1 MLQVTV
7 FGAWL
12 DDFFFRTSG
21 MRRRVGEV
29 RRIML
34 PIFSLLWNLGL
45 WKSMNF
51 KTIMAMLYD
60 KLFFYWWR
68 FIKINKEFLDL
79 ELFHCNVHYKFISTR
94 TSAIWV
100 AGQFHMESSS
110 LEMDQCTFV
119 MRPCTHF
126 LTIALVFLFTRY
138 LYTEDMNK
146 WSYFEHYNYISN
158 DKSLS
163 LFSLQLLHKLKYEID
178 AFKAN
183 SDRYIFVF
191 SFSYLTL
198 SVFL

>member
-34 PIFSLLWNLGL
+34 SIFSLLWNLGL

-60 KLFFYWWR
+60 KFFFYWWR
-68 FIKINKEFLDL
+68 FIKINKGFLDI

-94 TSAIWV
+94 TSAKWV

-146 WSYFEHYNYISN
+146 WS
-158 DKSLS
+158 
-163 LFSLQLLHKLKYEID
+163 
-178 AFKAN
+178 
-183 SDRYIFVF
+183 
-191 SFSYLTL
+191 
-198 SVFL
+198 

>member
-12 DDFFFRTSG
+12 YDFFFRTSG

-79 ELFHCNVHYKFISTR
+79 EFFHCNVHYKFISTR

-126 LTIALVFLFTRY
+126 WQLHLSSY
-138 LYTEDMNK
+138 LHVICT
-146 WSYFEHYNYISN
+146 
-158 DKSLS
+158 
-163 LFSLQLLHKLKYEID
+163 LKIWI
-178 AFKAN
+178 
-183 SDRYIFVF
+183 SDRNLNITIIFQTIKHWVYF
-191 SFSYLTL
+191 HSSCFIN
-198 SVFL
+198 

>member
-1 MLQVTV
+1 MQVTV

-12 DDFFFRTSG
+12 DEFFFFRTSG

-68 FIKINKEFLDL
+68 FIKINMEFLDL

-126 LTIALVFLFTRY
+126 FDNCTCLLIYTLFVHWRY
-138 LYTEDMNK
+138 E
-146 WSYFEHYNYISN
+146 
-158 DKSLS
+158 
-163 LFSLQLLHKLKYEID
+163 
-178 AFKAN
+178 
-183 SDRYIFVF
+183 
-191 SFSYLTL
+191 
-198 SVFL
+198 

>member
-1 MLQVTV
+1 MQVTV

-12 DDFFFRTSG
+12 DEFFFFRTSG

-126 LTIALVFLFTRY
+126 WQLHLSSY
-138 LYTEDMNK
+138 LHVICT
-146 WSYFEHYNYISN
+146 
-158 DKSLS
+158 
-163 LFSLQLLHKLKYEID
+163 LKIWI
-178 AFKAN
+178 
-183 SDRYIFVF
+183 SDRNLNMTIIFQTIKRWVYF
-191 SFSYLTL
+191 HSSCFIN
-198 SVFL
+198 

>member
-1 MLQVTV
+1 MHDLI
-7 FGAWL
+7 
-12 DDFFFRTSG
+12 FFSEP
-21 MRRRVGEV
+21 RVCEGGWEKFEESCY
-29 RRIML
+29 L
-34 PIFSLLWNLGL
+34 FFSLLWNLGL

-126 LTIALVFLFTRY
+126 LTIALVFFIYTLFVHWRY
-138 LYTEDMNK
+138 E
-146 WSYFEHYNYISN
+146 
-158 DKSLS
+158 
-163 LFSLQLLHKLKYEID
+163 
-178 AFKAN
+178 
-183 SDRYIFVF
+183 
-191 SFSYLTL
+191 
-198 SVFL
+198 

>member
-1 MLQVTV
+1 MHDLMN
-7 FGAWL
+7 
-12 DDFFFRTSG
+12 FFFRTSG

-68 FIKINKEFLDL
+68 FIKINKGFLDL

-94 TSAIWV
+94 TSAKWV

-146 WSYFEHYNYISN
+146 WS
-158 DKSLS
+158 
-163 LFSLQLLHKLKYEID
+163 
-178 AFKAN
+178 
-183 SDRYIFVF
+183 
-191 SFSYLTL
+191 
-198 SVFL
+198 

>member
-12 DDFFFRTSG
+12 DDFFRTSG

-100 AGQFHMESSS
+100 AKQFHMESSS

-146 WSYFEHYNYISN
+146 WS
-158 DKSLS
+158 
-163 LFSLQLLHKLKYEID
+163 
-178 AFKAN
+178 
-183 SDRYIFVF
+183 
-191 SFSYLTL
+191 
-198 SVFL
+198 

>member
-12 DDFFFRTSG
+12 DFFFRTSG
-21 MRRRVGEV
+21 MRRRVGEI

-94 TSAIWV
+94 TSAKWV

-146 WSYFEHYNYISN
+146 WS
-158 DKSLS
+158 
-163 LFSLQLLHKLKYEID
+163 
-178 AFKAN
+178 
-183 SDRYIFVF
+183 
-191 SFSYLTL
+191 
-198 SVFL
+198 

>member
-1 MLQVTV
+1 MHDLMN
-7 FGAWL
+7 
-12 DDFFFRTSG
+12 FFFRTSG

-68 FIKINKEFLDL
+68 FIKINMEFLDL

-94 TSAIWV
+94 TLQYELQDNFTWKV
-100 AGQFHMESSS
+100 HCSS

-119 MRPCTHF
+119 MRPCTCF
-126 LTIALVFLFTRY
+126 LTIALVFVFTRY
-138 LYTEDMNK
+138 LQTEDINK
-146 WSYFEHYNYISN
+146 WS
-158 DKSLS
+158 
-163 LFSLQLLHKLKYEID
+163 
-178 AFKAN
+178 
-183 SDRYIFVF
+183 
-191 SFSYLTL
+191 
-198 SVFL
+198 